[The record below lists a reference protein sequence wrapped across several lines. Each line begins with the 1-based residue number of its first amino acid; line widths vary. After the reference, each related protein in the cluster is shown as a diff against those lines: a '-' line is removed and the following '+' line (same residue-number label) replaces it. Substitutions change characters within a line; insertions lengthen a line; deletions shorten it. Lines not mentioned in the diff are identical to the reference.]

1 MSALSTGLA
10 CRCPRCGRGR
20 LFRGF
25 LSVVPACESC
35 GLDLTGADSADGP
48 AVFIILIVGALVVPL
63 ALVTAGWFS
72 PPVWVHMLLL
82 GPLLPTASLAL
93 LPPAK
98 AWLTALQYKHRS
110 GEARRG

>member
-1 MSALSTGLA
+1 MTVLSTGLA

-25 LSVVPACESC
+25 LSVVPACASC

-63 ALVTAGWFS
+63 ALVTEVWFQ
-72 PPVWVHMLLL
+72 PPVWVHMLLW
-82 GPLLPTASLAL
+82 GPLIVIGSLAL
-93 LPPAK
+93 LRPAK
-98 AWLTALQYKHRS
+98 ALLIALQYKHRS
-110 GEARRG
+110 GESRHG

>member
-1 MSALSTGLA
+1 MSVLSTGLA

-25 LSVVPACESC
+25 LSVVPACASC

-63 ALVTAGWFS
+63 ALITQALFD
-72 PPVWVHMLLL
+72 PPFWLQMAIWGTMIVA
-82 GPLLPTASLAL
+82 ASLAL
-93 LPPAK
+93 LRPAK
-98 AWLTALQYKHRS
+98 AIMIALQYMHRA
-110 GEARRG
+110 GEARI